1 MIKKLSVWS
10 GDHWVGLEKETASQT
25 IFFPHIHICQK
36 KSQLHLFQDNRK
48 TQNASKN
55 DQRWHNLPQV
65 LVRIIESLDTLIDIL
80 TMHYG
85 LLRPLTFLS
94 GKKRKPSSL
103 NCTSAL
109 QSPCVIF
116 IRLSH
121 SFTSMSS
128 ISRYTGQ
135 LGGSLNIFVLCWI
148 FNLNDCFL
156 PHAMRGSII
165 QMQNK
170 KLLP

>member
-25 IFFPHIHICQK
+25 IFSPHIHICQK

-94 GKKRKPSSL
+94 GKKTKTFFPKLHKRFTITMCDFHTSL
-103 NCTSAL
+103 TLFYQYVQYFKIYWATWRI
-109 QSPCVIF
+109 VKYF
-116 IRLSH
+116 R
-121 SFTSMSS
+121 
-128 ISRYTGQ
+128 
-135 LGGSLNIFVLCWI
+135 SLL
-148 FNLNDCFL
+148 NL
-156 PHAMRGSII
+156 
-165 QMQNK
+165 
-170 KLLP
+170 